1 MKVVALL
8 INDENA
14 AVDFLKKNTFSQYG
28 VPETLV
34 SDKGTHFLNKKKGR
48 FNKKLQCPSLGRNNI
63 SSSNQWVRGSL

>member
-14 AVDFLKKNTFSQYG
+14 VVDFLKKNTFSQYG

-34 SDKGTHFLNKKKGR
+34 SDKGTHFLNKKRK
-48 FNKKLQCPSLGRNNI
+48 
-63 SSSNQWVRGSL
+63 V